1 MKSESKQIRQSLPDK
16 EGNFFRTYQTDKLIT
31 IKLVLNVEKR
41 EREIGTVNIK
51 ERVLQIKRVRSKHL
65 FNKNNSYGF
74 NEFIIKNGTTFDNIL
89 LTDEHDN
96 WMIPK
101 SFIEENGK
109 YLFFK
114 ELGFEKQ
121 LFISINEIDKF
132 KTSKL
137 F

>member
-1 MKSESKQIRQSLPDK
+1 MPNESKQIRQSIPDK
-16 EGNFFRTYQTDKLIT
+16 EGNFFRTYQTDKSIT
-31 IKLVLNVEKR
+31 IKLVLAVEKK

-51 ERVLQIKRVRSKHL
+51 ERILQIKRVRTKHL
-65 FNKNNSYGF
+65 FNKNSSYGF
-74 NEFIIKNGTTFDNIL
+74 NEFIIKNASTFDKIQL
-89 LTDEHDN
+89 VDEHDT

-121 LFISINEIDKF
+121 LFIGLKEIEKF
-132 KTSKL
+132 KIGKM